1 MHYISIAVEAIFV
14 KNILL
19 AYFLGMCSFLACSK
33 KVETAVG
40 LGFAVVFV
48 LTITVPVNWL
58 ISHFL
63 LESGALKWLSPSF
76 KDLDLSF
83 LTFICFIATI
93 ASMVQ
98 LVEMVLD
105 KFFPRLYHALGI
117 FLPLI
122 TVNCAILG
130 ASLFMAKDQMA
141 LGEASVYGFS
151 SGLGWLLA
159 IASMAAIRK
168 KLRYSRLPSGLKGLG
183 ITMITTGLM
192 AMAFMCFAGM
202 SLEKKMENNVPP
214 PAQPIDDQQNQ
225 EDN

>member
-1 MHYISIAVEAIFV
+1 MELLSIAVKAIFV
-14 KNILL
+14 ENILL

-33 KVETAVG
+33 KVDTAIG

-58 ISHFL
+58 IRHFL
-63 LESGALKWLSPSF
+63 LGPGALAWIPGVDLSG
-76 KDLDLSF
+76 LDLSF

-105 KFFPRLYHALGI
+105 KFFPKLYHALGI

-130 ASLFMAKDQMA
+130 ASLFMVERNYGLA
-141 LGEASVYGFS
+141 ESTVFGFS
-151 SGLGWLLA
+151 SGLGWFLA
-159 IASMAAIRK
+159 ISSMAAIRK
-168 KLRYSRLPSGLKGLG
+168 KLRYSHLPDGLKGLG
-183 ITMITTGLM
+183 ITMIMTGLM
-192 AMAFMCFAGM
+192 AMAFMCFAGIN
-202 SLEKKMENNVPP
+202 L
-214 PAQPIDDQQNQ
+214 
-225 EDN
+225 